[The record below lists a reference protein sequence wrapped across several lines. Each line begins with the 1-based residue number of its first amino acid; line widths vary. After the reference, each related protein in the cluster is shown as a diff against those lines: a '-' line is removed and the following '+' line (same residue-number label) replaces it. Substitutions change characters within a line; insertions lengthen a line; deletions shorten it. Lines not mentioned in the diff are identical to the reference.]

1 LNLTYYTDADGDG
14 QGSGNAQILCA
25 VPTSGYATA
34 GGDCNDAN
42 AAINSTATEVC
53 GNAIDENCDGVDGTL
68 SLADISN
75 FNASIYPN
83 PSNGT
88 FVVRFNTTV
97 NDGILD
103 LTDIN
108 GKRVLSK
115 QITSLLYEINDLTLK
130 KGIYFLTI
138 TSSIGITSQRVI
150 IN

>member
-1 LNLTYYTDADGDG
+1 MWELIFFVVYVIHVN
-14 QGSGNAQILCA
+14 
-25 VPTSGYATA
+25 V
-34 GGDCNDAN
+34 
-42 AAINSTATEVC
+42 
-53 GNAIDENCDGVDGTL
+53 
-68 SLADISN
+68 
-75 FNASIYPN
+75 
-83 PSNGT
+83 T